1 MKVILTHKA
10 RRNLLDLFEYN
21 SDIRKNYATRIDK
34 RIHLSIKELEQY
46 PYIGRFVPEM
56 SNPHY
61 IERICEGF
69 RIIYFI
75 SEETQTIYIRYI
87 ISAKQDKTAFLELH
101 QDEIPGI
108 LNNIL
113 TINLIFEYPKKFS

>member
-21 SDIRKNYATRIDK
+21 SDIHKNYAIRIDK

-46 PYIGRFVPEM
+46 PYIGRLVPEM
-56 SNPHY
+56 SSPHY
-61 IERICEGF
+61 RERICEGF

-87 ISAKQDKTAFLELH
+87 ISAKQDKTTFLELH
-101 QDEIPGI
+101 QDEIPDI
-108 LNNIL
+108 LNNIF
-113 TINLIFEYPKKFS
+113 ND